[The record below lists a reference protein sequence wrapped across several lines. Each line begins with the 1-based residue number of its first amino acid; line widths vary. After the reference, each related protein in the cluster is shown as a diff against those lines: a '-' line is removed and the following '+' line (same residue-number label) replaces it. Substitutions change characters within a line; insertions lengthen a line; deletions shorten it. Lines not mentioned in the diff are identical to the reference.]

1 MLNPVILVDM
11 DATLC
16 LNTTGRPYFG
26 EIIAA
31 TKKWLAKHDIIVD
44 ELFFRPVKDYSPGAD
59 CKKKIYEDNIKGKYN
74 VQFVLEDNYKC
85 GENKACNLMK
95 ESSNGNISRTILK
108 QFDPDRE
115 VVIHTLK
122 GENVD
127 VNGYLT
133 DLDVIPRD

>member
-1 MLNPVILVDM
+1 MAILVGQ
-11 DATLC
+11 LI
-16 LNTTGRPYFG
+16 
-26 EIIAA
+26 E
-31 TKKWLAKHDIIVD
+31 
-44 ELFFRPVKDYSPGAD
+44 
-59 CKKKIYEDNIKGKYN
+59 
-74 VQFVLEDNYKC
+74 
-85 GENKACNLMK
+85 
-95 ESSNGNISRTILK
+95 ILK